1 VIHLS
6 EDNRTVSRNFRV
18 PINTDNKVLEFGKE
32 FETES
37 ISESYMTLIEIG
49 LKAVQTKKE
58 IDKKPELKEQIRK
71 QCDEHIEVLTQVAGF
86 KDSMSNVPQETLE
99 TIIMAAHAE
108 YMKRKMEKKLMDAQI
123 QAHQLGKG
131 RYS

>member
-1 VIHLS
+1 
-6 EDNRTVSRNFRV
+6 
-18 PINTDNKVLEFGKE
+18 VLEFGKE